1 MDVRLVIASLSKR
14 LQLSVMLGVLLVV
27 ERVVAAVIP
36 DIELTPRWRI
46 IIVLLSTVPGS
57 HGLRQ

>member
-1 MDVRLVIASLSKR
+1 MDVRLAIASLPKR
-14 LQLSVMLGVLLVV
+14 LQLTVMLGVFLVV
-27 ERVVAAVIP
+27 ERVVSAVIP
-36 DIELTPRWRI
+36 HIELTPRWRI

>member
-1 MDVRLVIASLSKR
+1 MDLKLAIASLPKR
-14 LQLSVMLGVLLVV
+14 LQLSVMHGVLLVV

-36 DIELTPRWRI
+36 HIELTPRWHI
-46 IIVLLSTVPGS
+46 IILLMSTVPGS